1 MSRASLYSAKGVKGQ
16 GTNLPKNF
24 NEKENLVLLAQAI
37 RVYEWGMHPGL
48 AKTKTRGEVAISKI
62 KIWRQ
67 KGTGRARH
75 GARSAPIFVGG
86 GVTHGPTGVKRKLTL
101 PKKMRNKALNIA
113 LSQKAKEGKV
123 VVVNNLASLV
133 KTKEASALIAKIAD
147 KEKFNKGEK
156 FTFALSSE
164 NKGAILALR
173 NIKNVSVLRYADL
186 NAYSVYFGGVIV
198 VDSVALSSKS
208 EGKSKS
214 EIKDKKAGKKVTPE
228 RKNK

>member
-1 MSRASLYSAKGVKGQ
+1 MSKVSLYSAKGVKGQ

-24 NEKENLVLLAQAI
+24 SEKENLVLLAQAI

-48 AKTKTRGEVAISKI
+48 SKTKTRGEVAISKI

-86 GVTHGPTGVKRKLTL
+86 GVTHGPKGVKRKLTL

-113 LSQKAKEGKV
+113 LSQKAKEGKI
-123 VVVNNLASLV
+123 VVVNNLASLR
-133 KTKEASALIAKIAD
+133 KTKEASALIAKVVD
-147 KEKFNKGEK
+147 KEKYHKGDR

-173 NIKNVSVLRYADL
+173 NIKNVSVVRFSDL

-198 VDSVALSSKS
+198 IDREALIPKKQKKEKPRKKVSKVRSSK
-208 EGKSKS
+208 
-214 EIKDKKAGKKVTPE
+214 
-228 RKNK
+228 